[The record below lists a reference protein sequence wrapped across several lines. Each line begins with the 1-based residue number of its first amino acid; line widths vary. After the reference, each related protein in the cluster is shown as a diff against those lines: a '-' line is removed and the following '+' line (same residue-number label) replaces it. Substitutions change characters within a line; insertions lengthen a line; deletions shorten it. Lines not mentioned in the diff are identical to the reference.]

1 MGHTPGNS
9 KNMIDIIT
17 RLSKYAPPDR
27 TVDSQRQIAV
37 DIDLLEACKESLEYL
52 RECGI
57 DELTAP
63 ESELMCKLES
73 AIQKAEGGKV

>member
-1 MGHTPGNS
+1 MSHTPGNS
-9 KNMIDIIT
+9 KNMLEICREFELDVF
-17 RLSKYAPPDR
+17 P
-27 TVDSQRQIAV
+27 
-37 DIDLLEACKESLEYL
+37 DLLEACKESLEYL